1 MDEDEFELT
10 PQEENPFYDGIGIFF
25 LGYFNSYLLDLELL
39 LTKRVTIFNM
49 ISYLPY
55 YLAKSSL
62 LLVALSVPMSYC

>member
-10 PQEENPFYDGIGIFF
+10 PQEENPLYDGIGIFF

-39 LTKRVTIFNM
+39 LTKCVTIFNM

-62 LLVALSVPMSYC
+62 LSVVLSVPRYYC